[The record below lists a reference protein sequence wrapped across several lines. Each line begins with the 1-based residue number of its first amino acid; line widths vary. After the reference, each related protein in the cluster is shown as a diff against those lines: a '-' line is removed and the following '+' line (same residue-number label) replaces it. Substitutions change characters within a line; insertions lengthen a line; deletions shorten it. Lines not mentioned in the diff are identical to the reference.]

1 VKERDRNDKPRR
13 PPCGSLCF
21 RERER
26 RAWELVKDERDA
38 STDRARAASKKS
50 GYMRYGTAV

>member
-1 VKERDRNDKPRR
+1 MKGRERKDKPRR
-13 PPCGSLCF
+13 LPCGSLCF

-26 RAWELVKDERDA
+26 LAWELVREERDA
-38 STDRARAASKKS
+38 STVKARAASQKR